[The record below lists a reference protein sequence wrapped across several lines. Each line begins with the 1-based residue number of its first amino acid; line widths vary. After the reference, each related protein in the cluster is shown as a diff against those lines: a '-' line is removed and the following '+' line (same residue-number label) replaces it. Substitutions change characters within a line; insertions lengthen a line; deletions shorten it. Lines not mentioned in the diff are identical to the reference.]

1 MPLYRKQTAAPIPL
15 RHLFSISF
23 NIIFAKKIYL
33 KKTKLTHDKH
43 RKTSI
48 KPIVCLWGVYMGKI
62 KHIILFAGLLL
73 CANFCFAKQIQLQ
86 IVQHDDRTDAVSEDS
101 LVIEDELLNGFFE
114 TGYIITNSPAA
125 VSCSASDDLILFN
138 KAMGDAYEGSSDF
151 FVQIKLYYT
160 NSLHTIDWSV
170 ASVSTGKTI
179 KESKFESS
187 VKAFDEKG
195 LRSVSSRLI
204 SEISKIL
211 KSTKA

>member
-1 MPLYRKQTAAPIPL
+1 MHFTTGVGFIFLYTNS
-15 RHLFSISF
+15 LFFS
-23 NIIFAKKIYL
+23 
-33 KKTKLTHDKH
+33 KLTNDFL

-48 KPIVCLWGVYMGKI
+48 KPIVCLWGVIMGKI

-101 LVIEDELLNGFFE
+101 LIIEDELLNGFFE
-114 TGYIITNSPAA
+114 TGYIITNSPAV

-195 LRSVSSRLI
+195 LRNVSSRLI

>member
-1 MPLYRKQTAAPIPL
+1 
-15 RHLFSISF
+15 
-23 NIIFAKKIYL
+23 
-33 KKTKLTHDKH
+33 
-43 RKTSI
+43 
-48 KPIVCLWGVYMGKI
+48 MGKI
-62 KHIILFAGLLL
+62 KHIILAAGIFL

-86 IVQHDDRTDAVSEDS
+86 IVQHDDRTDSVSEDS

-125 VSCSASDDLILFN
+125 VSASASDDLILFN
-138 KAMGDAYEGSSDF
+138 KAMGDAWEGSSDY

-170 ASVSTGKTI
+170 ASVTTGKTI

-187 VKAFDEKG
+187 VRPLDEKG
-195 LRSVSSRLI
+195 LRNVSSRLI
-204 SEISKIL
+204 TEISKIL

>member
-1 MPLYRKQTAAPIPL
+1 MN
-15 RHLFSISF
+15 IS
-23 NIIFAKKIYL
+23 A
-33 KKTKLTHDKH
+33 LTTLLASANGASQ
-43 RKTSI
+43 RSS
-48 KPIVCLWGVYMGKI
+48 MSM
-62 KHIILFAGLLL
+62 IILIVAMFGVMY
-73 CANFCFAKQIQLQ
+73 FVMIRPQKKKQQQEQEMRDSIQVGDE
-86 IVQHDDRTDAVSEDS
+86 ITTIGGIMGRVVTVKEDS
-101 LVIEDELLNGFFE
+101 LVIEDELLNGFFD
-114 TGYIITNSPAA
+114 TGYIITNSPAV

>member
-1 MPLYRKQTAAPIPL
+1 M
-15 RHLFSISF
+15 
-23 NIIFAKKIYL
+23 
-33 KKTKLTHDKH
+33 
-43 RKTSI
+43 
-48 KPIVCLWGVYMGKI
+48 CLWGVYMGKI

>member
-1 MPLYRKQTAAPIPL
+1 
-15 RHLFSISF
+15 
-23 NIIFAKKIYL
+23 
-33 KKTKLTHDKH
+33 
-43 RKTSI
+43 
-48 KPIVCLWGVYMGKI
+48 MGKT
-62 KHIILFAGLLL
+62 KHIIILAVIFF
-73 CANFCFAKQIQLQ
+73 CANCCFAKQIQLQ

-170 ASVSTGKTI
+170 ASVTTGKTI
-179 KESKFESS
+179 KESQFESS
-187 VKAFDEKG
+187 VNAFDEKG
-195 LRSVSSRLI
+195 LRNVSSRLI